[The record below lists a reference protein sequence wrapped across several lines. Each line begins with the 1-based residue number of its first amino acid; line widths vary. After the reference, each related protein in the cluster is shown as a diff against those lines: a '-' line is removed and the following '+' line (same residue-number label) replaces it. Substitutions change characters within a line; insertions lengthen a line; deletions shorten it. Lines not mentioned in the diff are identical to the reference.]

1 MYTKTVFFFI
11 IYNSNFQ
18 LQRIPGVQEIK
29 ENTNPATWLLD
40 ITSRSSE
47 DKLGV
52 DLAQIYKES
61 PLYK

>member
-1 MYTKTVFFFI
+1 MVIFSLFTTLI
-11 IYNSNFQ
+11 NFQ
-18 LQRIPGVQEIK
+18 LQRIPGVPKMK
-29 ENTNPATWLLD
+29 ENTNPATWLLG

-61 PLYK
+61 SLFK

>member
-1 MYTKTVFFFI
+1 M
-11 IYNSNFQ
+11 
-18 LQRIPGVQEIK
+18 K

-52 DLAQIYKES
+52 DLAQMYKES
-61 PLYK
+61 TLFK